1 MESQRGGH
9 GQPRAGTAARNDVCW
24 PLRRQPLDGLLLSC
38 IQSAQPPARSVC
50 RRRALAGIRHHLFQE
65 TQIGRRSLSMGARQ
79 QGDDACRRRH
89 GRDHTHR
96 RCRGSVDRRV
106 SHLAL
111 ALGRNRP
118 RLQSGGDRAHR
129 HDGPRD
135 VPLHPAGLTR
145 RAGDGHAQCTQCLR
159 HAGAVVV
166 FFQPRFDDRWRGDR
180 LVDGSDMGETKP
192 RWIFNRRGHWRHG
205 AVGLSVSRAAPCGLP
220 LRRRLPLE

>member
-9 GQPRAGTAARNDVCW
+9 GQPCAGTAARNDVCR
-24 PLRRQPLDGLLLSC
+24 PLRRQPLDGLLLSG
-38 IQSAQPPARSVC
+38 IQSAKPPARSVC

-65 TQIGRRSLSMGARQ
+65 TQIGGRSIGMGARQ
-79 QGDDACRRRH
+79 QGDDARRRRH

-96 RCRGSVDRRV
+96 RCCGAMDCRV

-111 ALGRNRP
+111 ALEFNRAQ
-118 RLQSGGDRAHR
+118 LQPGGNRAHR

-135 VPLHPAGLTR
+135 VSLHSAGLTR
-145 RAGDGHAQCTQCLR
+145 RIGDGHAQRAQCLW
-159 HAGAVVV
+159 HAGAVFVL
-166 FFQPRFDDRWRGDR
+166 FQPRLDDRWRGDR

-192 RWIFNRRGHWRHG
+192 RWIFNRRGDWWHG

>member
-1 MESQRGGH
+1 MESQRGSH
-9 GQPRAGTAARNDVCW
+9 GQPCAGTAARNDVCR
-24 PLRRQPLDGLLLSC
+24 PLRRQPLDGLLLSG
-38 IQSAQPPARSVC
+38 IQSAKLVARPVC

-65 TQIGRRSLSMGARQ
+65 TQIGGRSIGMGAHQ
-79 QGDDACRRRH
+79 QGDDARRRCH

-96 RCRGSVDRRV
+96 RCSSAMDRRV

-111 ALGRNRP
+111 ALELNRAQ
-118 RLQSGGDRAHR
+118 LQPGGNRAHH

-145 RAGDGHAQCTQCLR
+145 RAGDGHAQRAQCLR

-166 FFQPRFDDRWRGDR
+166 FFQPRLDDRWRGDR

-192 RWIFNRRGHWRHG
+192 RWILNRRGDWRHG

-220 LRRRLPLE
+220 LRRRLSLE